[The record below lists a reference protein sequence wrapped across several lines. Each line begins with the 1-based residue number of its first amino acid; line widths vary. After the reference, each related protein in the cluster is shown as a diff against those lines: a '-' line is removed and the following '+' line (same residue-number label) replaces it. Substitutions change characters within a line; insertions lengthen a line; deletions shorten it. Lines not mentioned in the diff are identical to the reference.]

1 MAAIILHFAI
11 PNWTAGSTTSF
22 RLQLVCSTVLVM
34 TISARW
40 IRSQAAISRFSRPA
54 LMLPRTRSASTS
66 GAEHPPTASVL
77 ATCVFQMELLTQWTV
92 RGSPM
97 LHRESVSV
105 LAADRDLQAPHAAW
119 RLG

>member
-11 PNWTAGSTTSF
+11 QNWTAGSTTSF
-22 RLQLVCSTVLVM
+22 RLQLVCSTVLLM

-40 IRSQAAISRFSRPA
+40 LRSQAAISRFSRPA

-77 ATCVFQMELLTQWTV
+77 ATCVFQMELLRQWTV
-92 RGSPM
+92 QGFPM
-97 LHRESVSV
+97 SLRQSVGI
-105 LAADRDLQAPHAAW
+105 LAADRDFPAAQAGW
-119 RLG
+119 